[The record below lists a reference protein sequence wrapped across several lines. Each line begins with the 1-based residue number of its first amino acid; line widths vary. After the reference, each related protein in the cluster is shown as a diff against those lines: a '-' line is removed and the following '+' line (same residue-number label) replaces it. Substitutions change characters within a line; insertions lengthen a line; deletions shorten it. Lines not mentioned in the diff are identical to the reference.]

1 MPWMINKN
9 PPLSLIE
16 IWWFSTLCELWEPF
30 SPQHPTHSLPN
41 LVKFHPV
48 HPCLDILFSK
58 DLMLPPCKFV
68 SSFLPSSLLSRIL
81 LHIFQKPQASWILIS
96 VSTEQDSHAPLWISF
111 PAVKSD
117 CALRQ
122 KARRSEASPHS
133 FPLPQG
139 SQSCVAYHPVSEH
152 SCFIYFLQFS
162 SCFKW
167 RVHLV
172 SLISLWL
179 EVEVNILILKSYHDY
194 ILTLSWGYVLHL
206 LSLFSVFNGIYIP
219 WM

>member
-9 PPLSLIE
+9 PPLCLIE
-16 IWWFSTLCELWEPF
+16 IGGFSALCELWEPF

-48 HPCLDILFSK
+48 HTCLNIIFSE
-58 DLMLPPCKFV
+58 DLMLAPCKFV
-68 SSFLPSSLLSRIL
+68 SSFLLSSLLSRIL

-96 VSTEQDSHAPLWISF
+96 ISTEQDSHAQLWISF
-111 PAVKSD
+111 PAVKSE
-117 CALRQ
+117 CASRQ

-133 FPLPQG
+133 LALPQG
-139 SQSCVAYHPVSEH
+139 SQPCVAYCPVSEH
-152 SCFIYFLQFS
+152 SCFIYFFQFS

-172 SLISLWL
+172 SLTSLWL

-194 ILTLSWGYVLHL
+194 ILTLSWGM
-206 LSLFSVFNGIYIP
+206 FFIC
-219 WM
+219 